1 MTYARPDRLLFT
13 YYFRGTFSEDSKEID
28 CFYDTYFKDLEFV
41 ETDIVHASFTF
52 IYFSYAYQD
61 KYVRF
66 DPLPYNLIIAFD
78 YN

>member
-1 MTYARPDRLLFT
+1 MNNFLYLFIALTLLFD
-13 YYFRGTFSEDSKEID
+13 EKEID
-28 CFYDTYFKDLEFV
+28 YFYDTYFKDLEFV
-41 ETDIVHASFTF
+41 ETDVAHASFTF

-66 DPLPYNLIIAFD
+66 DPLPYNLIVAFD